1 MLRRVMLRVLVVLAA
16 LTWACGDFVLYDAFL
31 EPLSLSPSSAYLM
44 VAESRSFEASG
55 GTPGYRYRLRS
66 GGGSIDP
73 ATGLFTAPAT
83 AGECLVEVVDSGG
96 RTASALVSVFES
108 HALAIVPAAAALQIG
123 AALQFEGAGGEPPY
137 SFVLYS
143 GVGSVSPAGLYLA
156 SAEGDAVVKI
166 SDGEGS
172 VATAFVSVLAP
183 AALTITPLSTTI
195 TAASTFQFVV
205 LGGTPPYAF
214 AVTAGLGSVN
224 ATGLYS
230 APPGATTAT
239 LRASDS
245 ASPPAVAVATVTV
258 VSGGALGLSSSSTAV
273 EEGATASF
281 QAYGGTPPYAYSLA
295 VSGSGGSVDAG
306 TGLYTAGHLVGAA
319 KDRVRVTDA
328 AAAPATFEVDVDVL
342 PAAPSGL
349 TADGSY
355 GGPKDIRLTWT
366 DHSSSEGGFSIER
379 KEGTGAYAFLAATA
393 AGATF
398 YDDTNLVPN
407 VGYSYRLRSFSGAL
421 YSPYSNEAFDVPN
434 N

>member
-183 AALTITPLSTTI
+183 TALSVTPISTTI
-195 TAASTFQFVV
+195 TASSTFQFVV
-205 LGGTPPYAF
+205 LGGTPPYSF

-224 ATGLYS
+224 ATGLYA
-230 APPGATTAT
+230 APSGATTAT
-239 LRASDS
+239 VRVSDS
-245 ASPPAVAVATVTV
+245 ASPPASAVATVNV

-273 EEGATASF
+273 EEGKTASF
-281 QAYGGTPPYAYSLA
+281 QAYGGTPPYAYSLV
-295 VSGSGGSVDAG
+295 VSGSGGSIDAG
-306 TGLYTAGHLVGAA
+306 TGLYAAGHAVGAA
-319 KDRVRVTDA
+319 KDRVRVTDQA
-328 AAAPATFEVDVDVL
+328 SAMASLDVDVL
-342 PAAPSGL
+342 PAAPSSL
-349 TADGSY
+349 VADGSY

-366 DHSSSEGGFSIER
+366 DNSSSEGGFSIER
-379 KEGTGAYAFLAATA
+379 KEGLGSYAFLAATA
-393 AGATF
+393 AGATS
-398 YDDTNLVPN
+398 YDDLNLSPN